1 MKLLNLNK
9 YNLEKTIWTDK
20 DFEKMG
26 WHDSS
31 VYAISFSDPAEV
43 NLSFMCFDLDYI
55 FKWLHPKEG
64 EDGFSFW
71 VSPCTLIFEDV
82 INLKMEFDSGL
93 ISPIGLE
100 IADILKLENDNPDD
114 AAIKWQV
121 NFQTGIMLFESSGFK
136 QIVRKEPVFTS
147 SQSLSFKD
155 REGISFSKMPYKNFH

>member
-1 MKLLNLNK
+1 MSLTK
-9 YNLEKTIWTDK
+9 YNLEKTIWTDE

-55 FKWLHPKEG
+55 FKWIHPIEG
-64 EDGFSFW
+64 EHCFSFW

-100 IADILKLENDNPDD
+100 IAGISKLENDNSNDRV
-114 AAIKWQV
+114 IKWQID
-121 NFQTGIMLFESSGFK
+121 FQTGVMIFESSGFK
-136 QIVRKEPVFTS
+136 QIVRKEPIFSS

-155 REGISFSKMPYKNFH
+155 REGISFSKVPWA